1 MSTRDKFVARMQ
13 AQLEDWRAELSKL
26 ETRAGA
32 VRTDLRNKYQQA
44 IQDLREKHSAAEA
57 RLGEL
62 KHAGDE
68 VIARAEAAAARP
80 VREEHDGPGLVRDS
94 EDPVK
99 RYFAD
104 LDLDILCLYRVV
116 RLRFH
121 DLGSAPQKSSS

>member
-26 ETRAGA
+26 ESRAGA

-62 KHAGDE
+62 KHAGEETWHELKEDLE
-68 VIARAEAAAARP
+68 RIWTALKAELDAM
-80 VREEHDGPGLVRDS
+80 REFSDHS
-94 EDPVK
+94 
-99 RYFAD
+99 
-104 LDLDILCLYRVV
+104 
-116 RLRFH
+116 
-121 DLGSAPQKSSS
+121 